1 MTDLAEPFSGTIA
14 AAQLSLSTV
23 AARNLATTTKSVPQM
38 QGITSRWLL
47 KLLPWVQADGGV
59 YRVNRRLTYTVG
71 DGLITCYDTAGQAR
85 VLAPDLRELRYLR
98 GFSDDAAL
106 QAVADSFVERQY
118 APGDIIAEAG
128 RPADELVVLAHG
140 KADKLGT
147 GAYGESTVLEI
158 MTDGRFIGERILGA
172 DAQPWDYTVKAVTA
186 CTCLVLTDQALAE
199 VSARIEELREHVRV
213 AQLDDAVAD
222 ERANPYG
229 ESSIELASGHEGE
242 PQLQGTFVD
251 YDLSPREYELSIAQT
266 VLRVHSRVADLYN
279 KPMDQIEQQ
288 LRLTIEALRERQ
300 EDEMVNNRDFGLLH
314 NAAPQQRISTRT
326 GAPTPDDMDEL
337 LALVW
342 KEPAFFLAHPK
353 AIAAFGAECS
363 RRGIYP
369 TSAELNGHRVP
380 SWRGVPILPCN
391 KIGTSAS
398 RTTSIMLMR
407 TGEAAQGV
415 IGLRQ
420 TGIPD
425 EYEPGLNVRF
435 MGIDDK
441 AIISYLVS
449 TYYSAA
455 VLVPDALA
463 ILENVQLGAEG

>member
-1 MTDLAEPFSGTIA
+1 MTELAEPLSGTI

-71 DGLITCYDTAGQAR
+71 DGLITCYDTAGEAR
-85 VLAPDLRELRYLR
+85 ILAPDLRELRSLR
-98 GFSDDAAL
+98 HYPDDAAL
-106 QAVADSFVERQY
+106 QALADSFTERRY
-118 APGDIIAEAG
+118 EAGEIIAEAG
-128 RPADELVVLAHG
+128 SPAGELVVLAHG

-147 GAYGESTVLEI
+147 GAYGEPTVLEI
-158 MTDGRFIGERILGA
+158 MTDGHFFGERILGA
-172 DAQPWDYTVKAVTA
+172 DAQPWDFTVKAVTA
-186 CTCLVLTDQALAE
+186 CTCLVLTERALAE
-199 VSARIEELREHVRV
+199 VGARIAGLSEHVRA

-222 ERANPYG
+222 ERANPHG

-242 PQLQGTFVD
+242 QQLTGTFVD

-314 NAAPQQRISTRT
+314 NAAPRQRISTRT
-326 GAPTPDDMDEL
+326 GAPTPDDLDEL

-342 KEPAFFLAHPK
+342 KEPAFFLANPK
-353 AIAAFGAECS
+353 AIAAFGAECN

-369 TSAELNGHRVP
+369 SSTELNGHRVP

-391 KIGTSAS
+391 KIGTSAG

-463 ILENVQLGAEG
+463 ILDNVQLGAEG